1 MKYIEKKERL
11 DYLLEL
17 LKKERCN
24 TLKEISIKFEV
35 SQSTVKRMISVL
47 RDMGHP
53 VTYSKFSKKYF
64 LERSDFD
71 PLK

>member
-24 TLKEISIKFEV
+24 TLKEISIKFEA
-35 SQSTVKRMISVL
+35 SQRTAKRMIFIM
-47 RDMGHP
+47 RDMGYRIS
-53 VTYSKFSKKYF
+53 YSRFSKKYF
-64 LERSDFD
+64 FEED
-71 PLK
+71 KY